1 MKLPELKIAAS
12 VVQLNTDPENGV
24 EPQIFCRIG
33 DIVGTRTKRRCT
45 GPRWARVCV
54 NVPEV
59 KHGACHS
66 DGADCNDCFARCK
79 SQFTSAGG
87 WHIKNVGSMKCPN

>member
-1 MKLPELKIAAS
+1 MKLPQLNIAATGFLDVNS
-12 VVQLNTDPENGV
+12 EDGVV
-24 EPQIFCRIG
+24 PQIFCRIG
-33 DIVGTRTKRRCT
+33 DIVGTRTRRECT

-66 DGADCNDCFARCK
+66 DGADCNDCFSRCK
-79 SQFTSAGG
+79 EQFTSAGG
-87 WHIKNVGSMKCPN
+87 WDIKNVGSMKCPN